1 MKSKLTTAFKYY
13 CSSEYDESILGT
25 QHEVNPEIF
34 TKQSTQPVLLGKE
47 DIVFDESDFI
57 SEKKSKYKNN
67 YKRIFNPKQIGSPFA
82 ASQIVED
89 GNKRIWIYIDEYDII
104 QGPFTTIEMDYWYNN
119 HMFPMD
125 LLIGLADRERCIRL
139 GDFIISS
146 YPFSKNPNLH
156 IKRTVQELS

>member
-1 MKSKLTTAFKYY
+1 MNQN
-13 CSSEYDESILGT
+13 ILDALSFYAPVPYPADILKD
-25 QHEVNPEIF
+25 QIKKFPEIF
-34 TKQSTQPVLLGKE
+34 TTDSLAPVLKE
-47 DIVFDESDFI
+47 TAITNLDEGCFI

-67 YKRIFNPKQIGSPFA
+67 YKRIFNPKQISSPFA

-89 GNKRIWIYIDEYDII
+89 PNDRVWIYIDEDDVI

-139 GDFIISS
+139 GDFIIAS

-156 IKRTVQELS
+156 IKRTAQELN